1 MVSFPRADTE
11 TELLRRF
18 LSLLDASAQ
27 QSDPALDN
35 ARTQAEGY
43 LARLEAPVRIAV
55 AGLARSGK
63 TSLVN
68 LLVGEEVIPTRSRRT
83 VMPAVILRHAAA
95 YRTTAGWWDREDQ
108 AFDGLQLQDALAL
121 TPDIVSVGIDC
132 DVLRDI
138 WLMDL
143 SDLEDSGAQAN
154 ALFVLNRLADMIVW
168 CTNAEDPWTSEE
180 RHVWGL
186 IPKLVQRRS
195 ILALTHADHLSAGM
209 LTPTLDRLKGA
220 VGTGFRAVLPVA
232 TAEAWRALQGDGHE
246 PASQWASSGIEAFMV
261 AMLELAVECRKTE
274 IEKVRRGM
282 AQHLEPL
289 LSRLPMAP
297 QRQPAAAPA
306 SPAVPPQAKTP
317 APAPAPQPAPKPAPA
332 PVTSAPKAPEAD
344 TTPPVPPVPPVPA
357 AIDAW
362 RRRMAALN
370 GDLKGGAIQA
380 DADFLTAAQDALA
393 SYLGDLAGPGML
405 PDGCSWIEDELH
417 RAQDLLILMQYESD
431 ERNGETA
438 ALLLAQISDTLAHAG
453 IAPT

>member
-1 MVSFPRADTE
+1 MVSFPRAEAE
-11 TELLRRF
+11 TELLKRF

-108 AFDGLQLQDALAL
+108 AFDGLSLPDALAL

-186 IPKLVQRRS
+186 VPKLVQRRS

-209 LTPTLDRLKGA
+209 LTPTLERLKGA
-220 VGTGFRAVLPVA
+220 VGSGFRAVLPVA
-232 TAEAWRALQGDGHE
+232 TAEAWRALQGEGHE
-246 PASQWASSGIEAFMV
+246 PASLWASSGIEVFMV

-297 QRQPAAAPA
+297 QRTPDPGPAAPVAPPRAKTPAPQPEPRLSAVPAAAPA
-306 SPAVPPQAKTP
+306 TAVPPRA
-317 APAPAPQPAPKPAPA
+317 
-332 PVTSAPKAPEAD
+332 APKAPAAD
-344 TTPPVPPVPPVPA
+344 AVPPVPA
-357 AIDAW
+357 AIQAW
-362 RRRMAALN
+362 RKRMAALN
-370 GDLKGGAIQA
+370 GALKDGAINT
-380 DADFLTAAQDALA
+380 DADFLTAAQDALG

-405 PDGCSWIEDELH
+405 PDSFGWIEDELH
-417 RAQDLLILMQYESD
+417 RAQDLLVLMQYESD

-453 IAPT
+453 IAPV